1 MLCKQVRTL
10 DIYNPKDCGDK
21 FVSNNHIGWIMFL
34 GIALSTLL
42 QKSDESENE
51 NMNLIPN

>member
-1 MLCKQVRTL
+1 M
-10 DIYNPKDCGDK
+10 DIYNPKDCSDK

>member
-1 MLCKQVRTL
+1 MFYSQVRTL
-10 DIYNPKDCGDK
+10 DINNPKDCGAK

-42 QKSDESENE
+42 KISDESENQ
-51 NMNLIPN
+51 NVNSITD

>member
-10 DIYNPKDCGDK
+10 DINNPKDCRDT

-42 QKSDESENE
+42 QTSDESENE
-51 NMNLIPN
+51 NN